1 MTTSMT
7 FKRSVR
13 LLATTALGLCLAAG
27 AARAELDTV
36 EHTPARTFAGAF
48 LAGDVARND
57 NDFAAAALYYAEAL
71 QFDPDNELIERELL
85 VALLTDGQF
94 DKAVPMAERLKD
106 SPEVERIAHLVLA
119 VDAIRSDALDKAMEH
134 LDSNA
139 LSDLERLM
147 EGIIDAWVLHAKG
160 DTPQALEHIDALDG
174 QDWFNLFKT
183 YHSGLIA
190 QADGSEDL
198 AAEYFDEALNNR
210 AGGGASPLT
219 YLRIAAAKARISAR
233 RGDFEQARADIDMG
247 LTLAPTNPA
256 LVQLRENI
264 EDPAFAET
272 KITDLKTGSAEIL
285 LNLGSA
291 INRDGAETFAA
302 LYLELARALTPD
314 GDNVLFEL
322 GSIAERLDQ
331 PVKAIEYYGLVSDAS
346 PLKRIAALQQGLSLA
361 ALDRTEEAIETLK
374 ELVAANPSDYRGY
387 LALGG
392 VYAQEEDF
400 ASAVTVYEQALENID
415 NDEPTYWPLHYRM
428 GIAYER
434 TKQWPLAEARFKKTL
449 ELSPD
454 QPDVLNYLGYSWIDM
469 NMNLEEGL
477 EMVRKAAELRPRS
490 GYIID
495 SLGWAYYRL
504 GRFEEAVEQLE
515 RAVDLLPRDP
525 TINDHLGD
533 AYWRVGRK
541 LEASYQWSTTLDFD
555 PEEELLAQLQAKI
568 DAANTV
574 GATPAIAVA
583 ITDDPAAAKQAA
595 GGDGASEGDDG

>member
-7 FKRSVR
+7 FKRSIK
-13 LLATTALGLCLAAG
+13 LLAATALCVGVTSGTAL
-27 AARAELDTV
+27 AELDTP

-71 QFDPDNELIERELL
+71 QYDPENELIERELL

-106 SPEVERIAHLVLA
+106 SPDVERIARLVLA
-119 VDAIRSDALDKAMEH
+119 VDAVRNEALDDALEH
-134 LDSNA
+134 LSSNS

-147 EGIIDAWVLHAKG
+147 EGVINAWVTHANG
-160 DTPQALEHIDALDG
+160 ETESAIDRIATLEG
-174 QDWFNLFKT
+174 PEWFSLFKN
-183 YHSGLIA
+183 YHSGLVA
-190 QADGSEDL
+190 QADGDDDT
-198 AAEYFDEALNNR
+198 AAEFFDTALNNR

-233 RGDFEQARADIDMG
+233 NGDFDQARADIDMG
-247 LTLAPTNPA
+247 LALAPTNPA

-264 EDPAFAET
+264 ETPAFAEAT
-272 KITDLKTGSAEIL
+272 INDVKTGSAEIL

-331 PVKAIEYYGLVSDAS
+331 PVKAIEYYGLVSDNS

-361 ALDRTEEAIETLK
+361 ALDRTDEAIETLK

-392 VYAQEEDF
+392 VYAQEEDYD
-400 ASAVTVYEQALENID
+400 SAVTIYEKALDNID
-415 NDEPTYWPLHYRM
+415 NDEPTYWPLHYRL
-428 GIAYER
+428 GISYER

-533 AYWRVGRK
+533 AYWRVGRQ

-555 PEEELLAQLQAKI
+555 PDEELLPKLQAKI
-568 DAANTV
+568 AAANTA
-574 GATPAIAVA
+574 GLTPETAVA
-583 ITDDPAAAKQAA
+583 ITDDPAAAKQA
-595 GGDGASEGDDG
+595 SGDDAASADDDG